1 MKRII
6 FSFLAGSVVMASC
19 KKEDLDPIPQ
29 TQLSDAVAFS
39 TPARALQQVNG
50 MYAGV
55 KTGAF
60 YGGRYQNYQDIRG
73 EEFIN
78 QTNNGVTNF
87 QTWNFT
93 VTPTTNEVQNFWS
106 AAYAAINRVNVVIE
120 GVANAP
126 IDDALKANY
135 VAEGKFLRALCY
147 FSLLQLYARP
157 YTDGNGNNP
166 GLPLR
171 LKAETSSGSN
181 NLARASVADVYAQI
195 IKDLNE
201 AESAVPAT
209 YSTADLSTTRAHKN
223 SVAALKSRVYLA
235 MGRYADV
242 ITEANKLVP
251 AAPPYNAS
259 SGVANGLVSSIATV
273 FASPYTSKESIFSFP
288 FQPLDVPGTQNS
300 LNSYYNP
307 DPNGIGDYTLN
318 ETGQGIVASA
328 EWGANDDRRK
338 FNQVTNAKLYLR
350 KWPNNA
356 GTNPDWVPVIR
367 YSEVMLNL
375 AEALARQ
382 AADVDARALE
392 LVNAVRQRSDPSA
405 TITAASKQEL
415 IDKILLERRIELLG
429 EGFRTSDVTRTGA
442 SFGAKSTI
450 SAIPPSNTIYIWP
463 ISNAEMV
470 TNKEMAQNPGY

>member
-6 FSFLAGSVVMASC
+6 YSLFAGSVLISSC
-19 KKEDLDPIPQ
+19 KKDELDPIPQ

-39 TPARALQQVNG
+39 TPARVLQQVNG
-50 MYAGV
+50 MYAAV

-60 YGGRYQNYQDIRG
+60 YAGRYQNYQDIRG

-106 AAYAAINRVNVVIE
+106 AAYAAINRANVVME
-120 GVANAP
+120 GIAGSP

-135 VAEGKFLRALCY
+135 IAEGKFLRALSY
-147 FSLLQLYARP
+147 YSLLQLYAKP

-166 GLPLR
+166 GVPLR

-181 NLARASVADVYAQI
+181 NLARSSVAEIYDQI
-195 IKDLNE
+195 LKDLNE
-201 AESAVPAT
+201 AETAIPAN
-209 YSTADLSTTRAHKN
+209 YSSADLNTTRAHKN
-223 SVAALKSRVYLA
+223 SVIALKTRVYLS

-242 ITEANKLVP
+242 ITEGNKLVP
-251 AAPPYNAS
+251 NSAPYNAP
-259 SGVANGLVSSIATV
+259 SGVANGLNATIASV
-273 FASPYTSKESIFSFP
+273 FASPYNSKESIFSFP
-288 FQPLDVPGTQNS
+288 YQPLDVPGTQNS

-307 DPNGIGDYTLN
+307 DPFGIGDYTLN
-318 ETGQGIVASA
+318 ETGQGIVAST

-338 FNQVTNAKLYLR
+338 FNIVTNGKLYLR

-375 AEALARQ
+375 AEGLARQ
-382 AADVDARALE
+382 AADVDARALA
-392 LVNAVRQRSDPSA
+392 LLNAVRQRSDATA

-450 SAIPPSNTIYIWP
+450 SAVPPSNTIYIWP